1 MAGERLANQI
11 KKSRVKDSELSDLV
25 YGQVVNIA
33 PLKIKVENRFE
44 ISTPFIELSQM
55 VKNLTVTFSVDG
67 KQGTANIFRDLVVGD
82 KVRMLRAQKSQKYY
96 VLERV

>member
-1 MAGERLANQI
+1 MVGERLANQI

-25 YGQVVNIA
+25 YGQVVSTA
-33 PLKIKVENRFE
+33 PLKIQVENRFE
-44 ISTPFIELSQM
+44 ISAPFIELSQT
-55 VKNLTVTFSVDG
+55 VKNLTVTFSVEG

-96 VLERV
+96 VLERM

>member
-33 PLKIKVENRFE
+33 PLKIQVENRFE

-67 KQGTANIFRDLVVGD
+67 KQGTANIFEIWL
-82 KVRMLRAQKSQKYY
+82 
-96 VLERV
+96 

>member
-33 PLKIKVENRFE
+33 PLKIQVENRFE
-44 ISTPFIELSQM
+44 ISTPFIEL
-55 VKNLTVTFSVDG
+55 
-67 KQGTANIFRDLVVGD
+67 
-82 KVRMLRAQKSQKYY
+82 
-96 VLERV
+96 